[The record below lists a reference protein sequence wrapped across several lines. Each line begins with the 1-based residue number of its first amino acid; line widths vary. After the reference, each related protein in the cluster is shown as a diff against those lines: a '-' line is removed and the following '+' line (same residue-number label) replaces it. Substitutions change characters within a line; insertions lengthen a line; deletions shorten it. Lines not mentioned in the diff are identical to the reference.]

1 MVNLRT
7 DYSIQSL
14 SGVRSAGLDRA
25 ALTAPQA
32 EEEEF
37 VSILDEAVLPALDG
51 LHWRHLEMPGS
62 SALVVP
68 IACPAPA
75 PGALLMMI
83 ETNDEAGEALFF
95 VGICDPAAPRRSI
108 VALLLAELN
117 TRYPHVTFS
126 MPREGEVRL
135 DVEVSL
141 AGTVPEMR
149 PRLVEL
155 GIRRLLFAMGETHND
170 ILATAQG
177 RRRRR
182 PRVERE
188 VDAVLRRIDR

>member
-1 MVNLRT
+1 M
-7 DYSIQSL
+7 
-14 SGVRSAGLDRA
+14 
-25 ALTAPQA
+25 
-32 EEEEF
+32 
-37 VSILDEAVLPALDG
+37 SILDEAVLPALG
-51 LHWRHLEMPGS
+51 ELHWRHLEMPGS

-68 IACPAPA
+68 IACPAPSA
-75 PGALLMMI
+75 GALLIMI
-83 ETNDEAGEALFF
+83 ETNDESGEALVF
-95 VGICDPAAPRRSI
+95 VGICNPPAPRRSL

-126 MPREGEVRL
+126 MPGEGEVRL
-135 DVEVSL
+135 DVNVSL

-149 PRLVEL
+149 PGLVVL
-155 GIRRLLFAMGETHND
+155 AIRRLLFAMGETHND
-170 ILATAQG
+170 ILAAAQG